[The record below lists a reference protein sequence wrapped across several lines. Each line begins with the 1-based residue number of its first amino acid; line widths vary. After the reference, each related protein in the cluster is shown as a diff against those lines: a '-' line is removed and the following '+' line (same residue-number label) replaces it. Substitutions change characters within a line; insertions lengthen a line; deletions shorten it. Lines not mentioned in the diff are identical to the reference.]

1 MRYVYR
7 RTYFMPIKPLMFLL
21 LLPLLAHPA
30 TVYVD
35 TKTPIRTIRQGL
47 HLARS
52 GDTVMVAAGTYYEY
66 DLVVDKPLSL
76 IGQPNSVID
85 GQSKGE
91 ILRIASGHVLVEGL
105 TFQNV
110 GTTSLEE
117 WSGIKVKDVS
127 RVVLR
132 KNHFLNAFFAI
143 YLSNSN
149 RIEVLNN
156 TLQGVASRT
165 EASSGNGIHA
175 WQCDSLLV
183 RGNSVQ
189 GHRDGIYF
197 EFVTNSKVINNT
209 SVDNNRYG
217 LHFMFSHADDYL
229 GNTFSRNGSGVA
241 VMYSKFVKMH
251 DNIFE
256 ENWGSAA
263 YGLLLKDISQGS
275 MTHNIFRKN
284 TVGVLMEGA
293 SELEIHHNQFVSN
306 GWGLKI
312 RADCEK
318 NTVMHNNFIGNSF
331 DVTTNGKTVLN
342 TFARNYWDKY
352 EGYDLNRDRFGD
364 VPYHPVSLF
373 GMIVEKMPFGLILLR
388 SFMVGLLDRAE
399 KIIPTLTPEDF
410 VDQFP
415 SIKPI
420 AT

>member
-1 MRYVYR
+1 MK
-7 RTYFMPIKPLMFLL
+7 IKSLIFLL

-30 TVYVD
+30 TVRVD
-35 TKTPIRTIRQGL
+35 AKTAVRTIRQGL
-47 HLARS
+47 QMARP
-52 GDTVMVAAGTYYEY
+52 GDTLRVAADTYREY
-66 DLVVDKPLSL
+66 DLVVDKPLTL
-76 IGQPNSVID
+76 IGEPNSVID

-91 ILRIASGHVLVEGL
+91 ILRIVSDHVLVQGL

-110 GTTSLEE
+110 GITSLEE
-117 WSGIKVKDVS
+117 WSGIKVKEVS
-127 RVVLR
+127 HVVLR
-132 KNHFLNAFFAI
+132 QNHFVNAFFAI
-143 YLSNSN
+143 YLSNSDH
-149 RIEVLNN
+149 IQVLDN
-156 TLQGVASRT
+156 TLHGVAGRT
-165 EASSGNGIHA
+165 EATSGNGIHA

-197 EFVTNSKVINNT
+197 EFVTNSKVIENT
-209 SVDNNRYG
+209 SVDNSRYG

-229 GNTFSRNGSGVA
+229 GNTFRRNGAGVA
-241 VMYSKFVKMH
+241 VMYSKYVRMH

-263 YGLLLKDISQGS
+263 YGLLLKDISEGS
-275 MTHNIFRKN
+275 ITNNIFRKN

-293 SELEIHHNQFVSN
+293 SELDIHHNQFLSN

-318 NTVMHNNFIGNSF
+318 NTVKLNNFIGNTF

-342 TFARNYWDKY
+342 TFAGNYWDKY
-352 EGYDLNRDRFGD
+352 EGYDLDRDQLGD
-364 VPYHPVSLF
+364 IPYHPVSLF

-410 VDQFP
+410 VDKHP

-420 AT
+420 VT